1 MFSSKWG
8 VYEWATGMIPTPLS
22 FRQFSIL
29 ISNWMKE
36 FFQNLRHAREEKGIT
51 LEEIHRKTFLP
62 LNYLH
67 DIEAGNLQNLPSGY
81 DRIYLKRYVSEIG
94 LNCNEVLR
102 DYDMLS
108 GKLTPNNSTEMRNK
122 PETSNRSLNED
133 FISAPEGESKRSWSN
148 KSNSGFEKLNLD
160 KLYRYFWI
168 FLAVLIIAITGFITY
183 SQYIAEKQN
192 QITIKEI
199 PSSDVSDNSVALSGV
214 NFINNPETNPARENK
229 PNPTAG
235 KKELFVVKLQALDT
249 TWVRQIRDATDTT
262 EYTLPP
268 GLDHR
273 VEAQQQVQF
282 MVGKADGVEFW
293 LNGENLGV
301 MGQADE
307 IILSL
312 IISEKGVV
320 EKRLKKVV
328 KKPKAKTDS
337 TVALIPVLY

>member
-1 MFSSKWG
+1 
-8 VYEWATGMIPTPLS
+8 
-22 FRQFSIL
+22 
-29 ISNWMKE
+29 MKE
-36 FFQNLRHAREEKGIT
+36 FFQNLREKREEKGIT

-67 DIEAGNLQNLPSGY
+67 DIEAGKLGNLPSGY

-94 LNCNEVLR
+94 MDCNEVLR

-108 GKLTPNNSTEMRNK
+108 GKLKPGDHTEIKRK
-122 PETSNRSLNED
+122 PEVSNRRQKED
-133 FISAPEGESKRSWSN
+133 LLSDAKTERKRSWSR
-148 KSNSGFEKLNLD
+148 NSRSRFEKLNLD
-160 KLYRYFWI
+160 KLYKYFWV
-168 FLAVLIIAITGFITY
+168 FLAVLIIGITGFITY

-199 PSSDVSDNSVALSGV
+199 PSSGVPDNSPALSNV
-214 NFINNPETNPARENK
+214 NFITDPGTNPARENK
-229 PNPTAG
+229 PNPTSG
-235 KKELFVVKLQALDT
+235 KGGLFVVKLKAIDT

-268 GLDHR
+268 GLDHK

-301 MGQADE
+301 MGQAGE
-307 IILSL
+307 VIISL

-320 EKRLKKVV
+320 EKRLKKV
-328 KKPKAKTDS
+328 KKTKAKTDS
-337 TVALIPVLY
+337 TVALIPVLF

>member
-1 MFSSKWG
+1 
-8 VYEWATGMIPTPLS
+8 
-22 FRQFSIL
+22 
-29 ISNWMKE
+29 MKE
-36 FFQNLRHAREEKGIT
+36 FFLNLRDRREEQGIT

-67 DIEAGNLQNLPSGY
+67 DIEAGNLRNLPPGY

-94 LNCNEVLR
+94 LDCDEVLR

-108 GKLTPNNSTEMRNK
+108 GKLRPGNNPEMRNR
-122 PETSNRSLNED
+122 PRRSDASLNED
-133 FISAPEGESKRSWSN
+133 YFSAPKKEKKRSWSK
-148 KSNSGFEKLNLD
+148 KSYSGFEKLNLD

-168 FLAVLIIAITGFITY
+168 FLAMVIIVTTGFITY
-183 SQYIAEKQN
+183 DQYIAEKQN
-192 QITIKEI
+192 QISIREI
-199 PSSDVSDNSVALSGV
+199 PSLDVSDNSAALSSV
-214 NFINNPETNPARENK
+214 NFLDNPKANSIKASQLNI
-229 PNPTAG
+229 AASD
-235 KKELFVVKLQALDT
+235 KESFVVKLQALDT

-262 EYTLPP
+262 EYTLPA

-273 VEAQQQVQF
+273 VEARQQVQF
-282 MVGKADGVEFW
+282 MVGRADGIEFW

-307 IILSL
+307 VILSL